1 MFVAKYLN
9 MVVIYSYSKKNIY
22 KERKKCM
29 NEIGNVFTSGVISI
43 LISVLTTILTGII
56 IRYFNENLGEIHIYR
71 KIITSNFEKKFG
83 VYENQG
89 KIIMILPVYIEIIN
103 AKNIPY
109 VIRDFNMEICNKGKR
124 IDSMVQANKG
134 TIKSEG
140 IIIEKTL
147 YGENGIYSFLIEKRS
162 IRHFEFLFLLE
173 KDKENQE
180 FDEIRISYYDIND
193 KKIVIPF
200 FKDINSWEI
209 KEYIVEREWTKL

>member
-1 MFVAKYLN
+1 
-9 MVVIYSYSKKNIY
+9 
-22 KERKKCM
+22 M
-29 NEIGNVFTSGVISI
+29 NEIGNVFTSGGISI
-43 LISVLTTILTGII
+43 LISILTTILTGII
-56 IRYFNENLGEIHIYR
+56 IRYFNENLGKIHIYR
-71 KIITSNFEKKFG
+71 KIITSKFEKKFG
-83 VYENQG
+83 VYENEG

-109 VIRDFNMEICNKGKR
+109 VIRDFNMEIWNKGKK
-124 IDSMVQANKG
+124 IDSMVQENKSIKKNDG
-134 TIKSEG
+134 TIEKSF
-140 IIIEKTL
+140 

-162 IRHFEFLFLLE
+162 IKHFEFLFLLK

-180 FDEIRISYYDIND
+180 FDEIKVSYYDINN

>member
-1 MFVAKYLN
+1 MFVAKYLD
-9 MVVIYSYSKKNIY
+9 MVVIYSYSKKDIY
-22 KERKKCM
+22 KERKNCM
-29 NEIGNVFTSGVISI
+29 NEIGNLLASGVISI
-43 LISVLTTILTGII
+43 IISIVTTILTGII
-56 IRYFNENLGEIHIYR
+56 IRYFNENLGKIHIYR
-71 KIITSNFEKKFG
+71 KIITSKFGEKFG
-83 VYENQG
+83 VYGNEENS
-89 KIIMILPVYIEIIN
+89 IMILPVYIEIIN

-109 VIRDFNMEICNKGKR
+109 VIRDFNMEIWNKGKR
-124 IDSMVQANKG
+124 IDSMVQSNEG
-134 TIKSEG
+134 TIESER
-140 IIIEKTL
+140 IIEKTF

-162 IRHFEFLFLLE
+162 IKHFEFLFLLK

>member
-1 MFVAKYLN
+1 
-9 MVVIYSYSKKNIY
+9 
-22 KERKKCM
+22 M
-29 NEIGNVFTSGVISI
+29 NEIGNVFTSGGISI
-43 LISVLTTILTGII
+43 LISILTTILTGII
-56 IRYFNENLGEIHIYR
+56 IRYFNENLGKIHIYR
-71 KIITSNFEKKFG
+71 KIITSKFEKKFG
-83 VYENQG
+83 VYENEG

-109 VIRDFNMEICNKGKR
+109 VIRDFNMEIWNKGKK
-124 IDSMVQANKG
+124 IDSMVQGNKSIKKNDG
-134 TIKSEG
+134 TIEKSF
-140 IIIEKTL
+140 

-162 IRHFEFLFLLE
+162 IKHFEFLFLLK

-180 FDEIRISYYDIND
+180 FDEIKVSYYDINN

>member
-56 IRYFNENLGEIHIYR
+56 IRYFNENLGKIHIYR
-71 KIITSNFEKKFG
+71 KIITSKFGEKFG
-83 VYENQG
+83 VYGNEENS
-89 KIIMILPVYIEIIN
+89 IMILPVYIEIIN

-109 VIRDFNMEICNKGKR
+109 VIRDFNMEIWNKGKR
-124 IDSMVQANKG
+124 IDSMVQSNEG
-134 TIKSEG
+134 TIESER
-140 IIIEKTL
+140 IIEKTF

-162 IRHFEFLFLLE
+162 IKHFEFLFLLK